1 MDYGISEE
9 PCEETRNPPVSKLL
23 PLIGMVSAGLIGI
36 LFLADLAAGFPFG
49 RVSMAADVG
58 FVISSAIVGYLSWSL
73 IDRVRT

>member
-1 MDYGISEE
+1 M
-9 PCEETRNPPVSKLL
+9 SKLL

-58 FVISSAIVGYLSWSL
+58 FVLSSAIVGYLSWSL

>member
-1 MDYGISEE
+1 M
-9 PCEETRNPPVSKLL
+9 SKLL

>member
-1 MDYGISEE
+1 M
-9 PCEETRNPPVSKLL
+9 SKLL

-58 FVISSAIVGYLSWSL
+58 FVISSAIIGYLSWSL